1 MHPIDEIMEERCP
14 NLMKNKIFWSFIKP
28 SIYKIFRYEEAKK
41 IVDEINNKSG
51 FECFTYLTEFLKA
64 ENKVINLSN
73 VPKKGPIILAGN
85 HPTGLTDGIVMFD
98 VLKKHRPD
106 YTLYANSDMVKI
118 SKGFQ
123 DIIIPVDWNQENKT
137 YKKSR
142 IILKLTKETLSNE
155 KALLTF
161 PSSRL
166 SKRRGLKLYER
177 PWLTTVIK
185 LSKKFNVPIIP
196 FHMDGSNS
204 LLFYFLEL
212 INTELKDVSLFRELI
227 NKKDFNYKIIF
238 GKPIYPNDLNE
249 NIEKQTEDIQNY
261 VEYDLGKPP
270 SIL

>member
-1 MHPIDEIMEERCP
+1 
-14 NLMKNKIFWSFIKP
+14 
-28 SIYKIFRYEEAKK
+28 
-41 IVDEINNKSG
+41 
-51 FECFTYLTEFLKA
+51 
-64 ENKVINLSN
+64 
-73 VPKKGPIILAGN
+73 
-85 HPTGLTDGIVMFD
+85 MFD

-227 NKKDFNYKIIF
+227 NKKYFNYKIIF